1 VPSTRVLVLGAS
13 GRTGHHVVTYALAK
27 GYDVTAHV
35 RDPQRLTLSSA
46 GLRVVTARIPEDGD
60 ALAAAIRSQD
70 VVISTLGRGNSFRSE
85 NLFAR
90 AMPVLVREME
100 SAGVRRLILMSG
112 YGVGITYRDVPAIP
126 RLFSRTLLRGIYAD
140 KEIGEGHVL
149 RSNLDWTIVYPPAL
163 TNKPATGRYQVGER
177 LTLRGVPS
185 IARADVAEFLVS
197 QVEDRTY
204 SRKGV
209 LVAPQ

>member
-1 VPSTRVLVLGAS
+1 M
-13 GRTGHHVVTYALAK
+13 TYALAK

-35 RDPQRLTLSSA
+35 RDPQRLTVSSG
-46 GLRVVTARIPEDGD
+46 GLRVITARIPEDGD
-60 ALAAAIRSQD
+60 ALAAAIKGQD

-90 AMPVLVREME
+90 AMPLVVREMAA
-100 SAGVRRLILMSG
+100 AGVGRLILMSA
-112 YGVGITYRDVPAIP
+112 YGVGITWRDVPTIP

-140 KEIGEGHVL
+140 KDIGEAHVL
-149 RSNLDWTIVYPPAL
+149 RSSLDWTIVYPPAL
-163 TNKPATGRYQVGER
+163 TNKPATGRYRVGER

-185 IARADVAEFLVS
+185 IARADVAAFLVS

-209 LVAPQ
+209 LIAPQ